1 MTRKPSFHFSIQI
14 DPQATRQELDFVR
27 QLGVTHVYTWV
38 RDDQI
43 TAAVLRT
50 LREKVE
56 DAGLILYNAG
66 HFGIAK
72 NDHIHLALPGREQ
85 AFANFRSFL
94 YALGEAGI
102 HLTTFT
108 WEPTRVWSTDI
119 QPRPEA
125 RSATARYV
133 DLDEVASRPFTHG
146 RAYTRDEIW
155 DNYTW
160 FISRILPEAE
170 RAGVRLALH
179 PNDPPA
185 PIYGGVP
192 SLIYRAED
200 FRRAFAVAQEHPA
213 LGMEFCTG
221 CWLQGGAMFGSI
233 LEDLRSFVAK
243 GRVRIVHF
251 RNVSAPMPRFTETFL
266 DNGYMDMYQIMRVLV
281 QSGYDGTV
289 TLDHTPAFPA
299 TYNVGTGTAYAIG
312 YMRALLERAL
322 AETEKL

>member
-1 MTRKPSFHFSIQI
+1 MAQKPLFHFSVQI
-14 DPQATRQELDFVR
+14 DPLAERQELDFVR

-38 RDDQI
+38 RDEQ
-43 TAAVLRT
+43 TTRAALRS

-66 HFGIAK
+66 HFGMAK
-72 NDHIHLALPGREQ
+72 NDQIHLALAGREQ

-108 WEPTRVWSTDI
+108 WEPTRVWSTGV

-125 RSATARYV
+125 RGAIARYV
-133 DLDEVASRPFTHG
+133 DMDEVAARPYTHG
-146 RAYTRDEIW
+146 RAFTREEIW
-155 DNYTW
+155 ENYTW
-160 FISRILPEAE
+160 FISRVLPEAE

-185 PIYGGVP
+185 STYGGIP

-200 FRRAFAVAQEHPA
+200 FRRAFAVAGEHPA

-221 CWLQGGAMFGSI
+221 CWLQGGAGFGSI
-233 LEDLRSFVAK
+233 LDDLRAFIQA

-266 DNGYMDMYQIMRVLV
+266 DNGYMDMYRIMRVLLA
-281 QSGYDGTV
+281 SGYDGTV
-289 TLDHTPAFPA
+289 TLDHTPAFPQA
-299 TYNVGTGTAYAIG
+299 YNTGTGTAYAIG
-312 YMRALLERAL
+312 YMRALLERAV
-322 AETEKL
+322 AESGGR